1 MITTKNISKSYGKLA
16 ALENI
21 SITIERGEIAG
32 ILGPNGAGKTTLF
45 KILTG
50 LIEASSGSYT
60 IDSDKAK
67 KIGAIIENP
76 HLYEYLN
83 AIDNLKVFAQ
93 YQGLKLH
100 TVEFETLLKTVGL
113 DINRKDQVKNYSLG
127 MKQRLGIA
135 TALLN
140 EPDALILD
148 EPFLGLDPV
157 GMKDLRELL
166 IGLAEDKRMAVLI
179 SSHQIEELSKV
190 CQQLYLLNKGQ
201 ITATGTTTEILHGA
215 TQRFRIAGK
224 GLISSPLL
232 EPFGPEQLGDL
243 ILIKATKTE
252 ATTLLTQLIKEGYEI
267 DEFGPELNLE
277 NIYTSQ

>member
-1 MITTKNISKSYGKLA
+1 MIKSKNISKSYGELV
-16 ALENI
+16 ALDNI

-50 LIEASSGSYT
+50 LIEATSGTYS
-60 IDSDKAK
+60 IKSDKTK

-83 AIDNLKVFAQ
+83 AKDNLKVLAQ
-93 YQGLKLH
+93 YQGLKLKS
-100 TVEFETLLKTVGL
+100 TDMESLLEAVGL

-140 EPDALILD
+140 APDALILD

-166 IGLAEDKRMAVLI
+166 IELAQEKQMAILI

-190 CQQLYLLNKGQ
+190 CHQLYLLNKGQ
-201 ITATGTTTEILHGA
+201 ITASGTTTEILHGA

-224 GLISSPLL
+224 GLITSPLL
-232 EPFGPEQLGDL
+232 EPYEPVQLGDL
-243 ILIKATKTE
+243 ILIKATKLE
-252 ATTLLTQLIKEGYEI
+252 ATALLNQLINEGYEI

>member
-1 MITTKNISKSYGKLA
+1 MIITKNISKSYGELLA
-16 ALENI
+16 LDNI

-50 LIEASSGSYT
+50 LIEATSGTYS
-60 IDSDKAK
+60 IKSDKTK

-83 AIDNLKVFAQ
+83 AKDNLKVFAQ
-93 YQGLKLH
+93 YQGIKLNS
-100 TVEFETLLKTVGL
+100 TDIETLLEAVGL
-113 DINRKDQVKNYSLG
+113 DINRKDQVRNYSLG

-140 EPDALILD
+140 APDALILD

-166 IGLAEDKRMAVLI
+166 IELAQEKQMAILI

-190 CQQLYLLNKGQ
+190 CHQLYLLNKGQ
-201 ITATGTTTEILHGA
+201 ITASGTTTEILHGA

-224 GLISSPLL
+224 GLITSPLL
-232 EPFGPEQLGDL
+232 EPYEPVQLGDL
-243 ILIKATKTE
+243 ILIKATKLE
-252 ATTLLTQLIKEGYEI
+252 ATALLNQLINEGYEI